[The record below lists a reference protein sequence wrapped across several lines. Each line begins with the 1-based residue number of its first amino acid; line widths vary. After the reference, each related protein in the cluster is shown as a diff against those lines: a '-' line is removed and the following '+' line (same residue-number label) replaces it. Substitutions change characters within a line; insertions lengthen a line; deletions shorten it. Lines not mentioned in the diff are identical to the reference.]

1 MMDAETMARAAE
13 IYASAKIDRIP
24 IDSIDE
30 KYIPREEADGYA
42 IQNKLLEICEA
53 RGPGPVKG
61 YKVGL
66 VNAEMRAKWAKDL
79 GFDTPC
85 YGGIPQKFVHT
96 DFVDITYAGKLA
108 NLGVEGE
115 FAVRISKDVPP
126 DAAPFDRDSIQE
138 YVGACCAGMEIVEW
152 STDYYA
158 PSIGTPNGPLMIADG
173 GANGGGVFSEGV
185 EDWQRLD
192 LGSLRGVMLHDG
204 KEVSSGYARDLQ
216 GHPFN
221 VLAWVAG
228 HMIKH
233 GRTLHAGD
241 RVLLGSVT
249 IMYDEFEKGSE
260 IVIRWDEI
268 GEVRASFR

>member
-1 MMDAETMARAAE
+1 MMDSETIARAAE
-13 IYASAKIDRIP
+13 IYAKAKIDRIP
-24 IDSIDE
+24 IDSLDE
-30 KYIPREEADGYA
+30 QYIPREEADGYA

-53 RGPGPVKG
+53 RGLGPVKG

-79 GFDTPC
+79 GFDWPN
-85 YGGIPQKFVHT
+85 YGGIPQKFVHM
-96 DFVDITYAGKLA
+96 DNVELPYAGKLA

-138 YVGACCAGMEIVEW
+138 YVGACGAGMEIVEW

-158 PSIGTPNGPLMIADG
+158 PGVGTPNGSLIIADG
-173 GANGGGVFSEGV
+173 GANGGAVFAEGV
-185 EDWQRLD
+185 EDWRKLD
-192 LGSLRGVMLHDG
+192 LGSLKGVMLHDG
-204 KEVSSGYARDLQ
+204 EEVASGYARDLQ

-221 VLAWVAG
+221 VLAWLVE
-228 HMIKH
+228 HMNKH
-233 GRTLHAGD
+233 GRRLYAGD

-249 IMYDEFEKGSE
+249 VMYNKIEKGSE

-268 GEVRASFR
+268 GEVKANFT